1 MSNTKNSRSY
11 NASPVPVQESLLSF
25 LEPGSKPIINAISTF
40 SRREQSPKC
49 ASKSNKSTRVSPVLS
64 CNIASR
70 LEFAEKQNLLL
81 NERNKVLIKEKDQ
94 LQKKI
99 TKESQNP
106 KNVFKNQA
114 VALTKE
120 SYLKRVEKKNS
131 RKLSDFEEKV
141 PQIRKILNW
150 VNEQNPD
157 IEIKFIKPGIQEVI
171 EKLKGL
177 EIEIEA
183 YRACM
188 LKHSDKQ
195 VKVLED
201 KIEELS
207 HKRVEDTSDTLSILL
222 KKNNDLCRINY
233 SLDKKIDEQNK
244 IILTLSNEMS
254 KLRKPESQSAILEGF
269 KKDIEKQVKINKRQQ
284 DEEVI
289 ISLME
294 LEKEHLQTKELI
306 KKMDEEIKQKDGR
319 ICELNKEIND
329 CKVRVLEMSKKLANK
344 RARNKS
350 LKRKYEDK
358 VQINMVDK
366 ELMQK
371 FSKSNEEN
379 NDYSKEL
386 LSYAMCLAAALED
399 FLI

>member
-25 LEPGSKPIINAISTF
+25 LEPGSKPIISAISTY
-40 SRREQSPKC
+40 SRRDQSPRC

-106 KNVFKNQA
+106 KTVFKNQA

-195 VKVLED
+195 VRVLED

-233 SLDKKIDEQNK
+233 SLDKKIEEQN
-244 IILTLSNEMS
+244 
-254 KLRKPESQSAILEGF
+254 
-269 KKDIEKQVKINKRQQ
+269 
-284 DEEVI
+284 
-289 ISLME
+289 
-294 LEKEHLQTKELI
+294 
-306 KKMDEEIKQKDGR
+306 
-319 ICELNKEIND
+319 
-329 CKVRVLEMSKKLANK
+329 VRF
-344 RARNKS
+344 
-350 LKRKYEDK
+350 
-358 VQINMVDK
+358 I
-366 ELMQK
+366 
-371 FSKSNEEN
+371 
-379 NDYSKEL
+379 
-386 LSYAMCLAAALED
+386 
-399 FLI
+399 